1 MPAAAVAV
9 DSQDRVFVFN
19 RALEHPIVVFD
30 REGNYLISWGEGA
43 FVNPHAMLIDGED
56 NLWLV
61 DSDGGQVM
69 KFTPSGELLMAIG
82 TKGYRS
88 DTGVDPADFSH
99 SRWDEVKH
107 GGEPFNLPAGVALA
121 PSGDIFVAD
130 GYANS
135 RVHKFSPEG
144 SLLLS
149 WGEPGSGPSE
159 FKLPH
164 GICVDGRGRVLVA
177 DQKNLRVQAFSQD
190 GEYLTTWPT
199 DFMGPALF
207 YAEDDI
213 LYLVEHDGGL
223 VSVVTLDGERLAR
236 WGSEVHKSC
245 HGICL
250 DSRRDMYFVRPGEWG
265 RVRRVVKLTRNG

>member
-1 MPAAAVAV
+1 MGRGQARRRAV
-9 DSQDRVFVFN
+9 Q
-19 RALEHPIVVFD
+19 
-30 REGNYLISWGEGA
+30 
-43 FVNPHAMLIDGED
+43 
-56 NLWLV
+56 
-61 DSDGGQVM
+61 
-69 KFTPSGELLMAIG
+69 
-82 TKGYRS
+82 
-88 DTGVDPADFSH
+88 
-99 SRWDEVKH
+99 
-107 GGEPFNLPAGVALA
+107 PAGRGSSCALRRY
-121 PSGDIFVAD
+121 FVAD